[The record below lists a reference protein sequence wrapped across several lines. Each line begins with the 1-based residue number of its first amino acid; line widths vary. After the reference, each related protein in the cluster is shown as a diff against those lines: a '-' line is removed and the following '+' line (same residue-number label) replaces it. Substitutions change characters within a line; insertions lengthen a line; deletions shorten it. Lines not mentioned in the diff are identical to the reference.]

1 MTKSVQG
8 RAVPKKSRRGSIV
21 LRICIFA
28 FVVYAMVHLIDMQI
42 NMASRRRQLVE
53 LEQRVEAQRIAN
65 RELERQLAQGMDEQ
79 YIERIAR
86 ERLGFIAPNETVYV
100 DISGS

>member
-1 MTKSVQG
+1 MVKNTGKQ
-8 RAVPKKSRRGSIV
+8 RPKKSKSGSLI
-21 LRICIFA
+21 LRVCVFA

-42 NMASRRRQLVE
+42 NMVSRRQQLVE
-53 LEQRVEAQRIAN
+53 LEQRVETQRIAN
-65 RELERQLAQGMDEQ
+65 RELERQLAQGMDER

-86 ERLGFIAPNETVYV
+86 ERLGFVAPNETVYI